1 MMKQVE
7 VQGIDSRSS
16 DPLLIFEIT
25 ESYNIRRGLKAV
37 STA

>member
-7 VQGIDSRSS
+7 VQGIDSGCP
-16 DPLLIFEIT
+16 DPLMIFEII
-25 ESYNIRRGLKAV
+25 ESYNIHRGLKAV